1 MLAASQNSGPCL
13 FGVCANLART
23 PGRMAEAIQIN
34 HSCNRHFLYFGVVL
48 RDNQSVRRDYPNSRY
63 GERAAWQAAGAQR
76 GDGRGSKRWAV
87 TLVGPCRKSSCRRRR
102 RGRWR
107 QGLASGLGPSQR
119 AMRRAGKRRAHSEP
133 REQGG
138 PGDWRDA
145 IVHTGSSGPGADN
158 AYQSSRAPRASWRVA
173 S

>member
-23 PGRMAEAIQIN
+23 PGRMAEAIQIK

-48 RDNQSVRRDYPNSRY
+48 RDNQSVRRDYPTPGMANGRR
-63 GERAAWQAAGAQR
+63 GRAAGAQR

-138 PGDWRDA
+138 GGDWRDA